1 MIKVDKNKVYES
13 HGYSY
18 RNFVVLDSIEKN
30 LVFEWRNSEN
40 VRKWMYNQNVIEY
53 NDHIR
58 FLESLDSRD
67 DCYYWL
73 VYKDNKPV
81 GVYDVTNIDRV
92 NNTAENGLYLDPI
105 SQDSGTGFDF
115 VKECFFFFFGVLDL
129 ERAVGGAVASNKNI
143 IYLDQYFGFEFT
155 SKRVER
161 IGNESVEFWYSDNLT
176 KDIFLDRYRNS
187 SQKDF
192 IRWYRINKKK

>member
-1 MIKVDKNKVYES
+1 MIKVDKIIVYES
-13 HGYSY
+13 HGYSF
-18 RNFVVLDSIEKN
+18 RNFVILDSKEKN
-30 LVFEWRNSEN
+30 IVFEWRNSEN
-40 VRKWMYNQNVIEY
+40 VRKWMYNQNIIEY

-58 FLESLDSRD
+58 FLESLASRD

-73 VYKDNKPV
+73 VYKDKKPV

-92 NNTAENGLYLDPI
+92 NNTAENGLYLDPN
-105 SQDSGTGFDF
+105 SQDSGSGFDF
-115 VKECFFFFFGVLDL
+115 VKECFFFFFGVLNV
-129 ERAVGGAVASNKNI
+129 ERAVGGAVASNKDI
-143 IYLDQYFGFEFT
+143 IYLDQYFGFEFN

-176 KDIFLDRYRNS
+176 KDIFLEKYNNS
-187 SQKDF
+187 SLKDF